1 MLPSSTTN
9 SVADRGKAWQNSSS
23 DCSKSDEY
31 EYTLDDDR
39 SSIDTS
45 THSMLVLWWDD
56 ESDDGIKSTSIA

>member
-1 MLPSSTTN
+1 MLPSIATN

-23 DCSKSDEY
+23 YCSKSNEY

-45 THSMLVLWWDD
+45 IRQMLMLWWDD
-56 ESDDGIKSTSIA
+56 ESDDGVKSTSSD